1 MPENKHDIIR
11 RLRKDILPLQGYKPQ
26 AGGPQLEVGLGRIE
40 RAFPHGVFPTGAIHD
55 FISQDEE
62 DLAATSGFIAGII
75 GRLTERGGIAV
86 WIGPSGSTFASGP
99 AHYGIDPGRVI
110 FVAPVTLKKALWVME
125 ESLRCDCFIAVVGE
139 IPELNLVQSRRLQ
152 LVVEQSRVTGFL
164 LRYRARQKG
173 PVASIAQ
180 WRVTAVPT
188 QSQGDRPGR
197 GFPRWLVEVLK
208 IRNRRPISCEIE
220 WTGEQFVQ
228 IPTQADEEE
237 GKESKTG

>member
-11 RLRKDILPLQGYKPQ
+11 RLRKDILPLRGYKPQ

-86 WIGPSGSTFASGP
+86 WIGPSGSTFASGL

-139 IPELNLVQSRRLQ
+139 IPELNFVQSRRLQ

>member
-11 RLRKDILPLQGYKPQ
+11 QLRKDILPLQGFKSPQ
-26 AGGPQLEVGLGRIE
+26 GSPQLEVGLGRIE

-75 GRLTERGGIAV
+75 GRLAEHGGIAV
-86 WIGPSGSTFASGP
+86 WIGPSGSTFASGL

-110 FVAPVTLKKALWVME
+110 FVSPVTLKKALWVME
-125 ESLRCDCFIAVVGE
+125 ESLRCDRFIAVVGE
-139 IPELNLVQSRRLQ
+139 IPELNFVQSRRLQ
-152 LVVEQSRVTGFL
+152 LVVEQSQVTGFL

-220 WTGEQFVQ
+220 WTGEHFVQ
-228 IPTQADEEE
+228 IPTQAGEEE

>member
-11 RLRKDILPLQGYKPQ
+11 RLRKDILPLQGYKPP

-40 RAFPHGVFPTGAIHD
+40 RAFPHGVFPTSVIHD

-86 WIGPSGSTFASGP
+86 WIGPSGSTFASGL
-99 AHYGIDPGRVI
+99 AHYGLDPGRVI
-110 FVAPVTLKKALWVME
+110 FVASVTLKKALWVME
-125 ESLRCDCFIAVVGE
+125 ESLRCDRFIAVVGE
-139 IPELNLVQSRRLQ
+139 IGELNFIQSRRLQ
-152 LVVEQSRVTGFL
+152 LVVEQSGVTGFL
-164 LRYRARQKG
+164 IRYRPRQKG
-173 PVASIAQ
+173 PVASVAQ

-197 GFPRWLVEVLK
+197 GFPRWLVDVLK

-220 WTGEQFVQ
+220 WTGERFIQ
-228 IPTQADEEE
+228 IATQADQEES
-237 GKESKTG
+237 KESKTG